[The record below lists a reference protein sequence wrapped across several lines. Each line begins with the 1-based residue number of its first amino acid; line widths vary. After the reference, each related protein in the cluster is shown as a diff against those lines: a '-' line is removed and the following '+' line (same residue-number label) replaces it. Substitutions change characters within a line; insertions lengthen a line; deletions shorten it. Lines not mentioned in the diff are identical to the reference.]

1 LLETI
6 SLATGVVEGIS
17 AVNLFS
23 LCNQSACSPDDYYS
37 LGSQATLSTLG
48 FLGGSSLLKKSVNGV
63 YNVSGRAGQVIS
75 GKIDDIAANL
85 PGSQGGYLHAGTN
98 STLVTKKPKVSN
110 PKLRNTVDELYRENA
125 KIGSGSTA
133 DAIREEAI
141 TGNPVGGKRHRIK
154 GTQRIANLQRI
165 LRTQDLN
172 EHDSAVAKSL
182 LQDLIDALNGK

>member
-1 LLETI
+1 MLETI

-85 PGSQGGYLHAGTN
+85 PGSADG
-98 STLVTKKPKVSN
+98 
-110 PKLRNTVDELYRENA
+110 KLAAFAR
-125 KIGSGSTA
+125 
-133 DAIREEAI
+133 
-141 TGNPVGGKRHRIK
+141 VGGNSSSKQPGKYSEILGDTLRHK
-154 GTQRIANLQRI
+154 GNFGLGESTVNKA
-165 LRTQDLN
+165 
-172 EHDSAVAKSL
+172 
-182 LQDLIDALNGK
+182 